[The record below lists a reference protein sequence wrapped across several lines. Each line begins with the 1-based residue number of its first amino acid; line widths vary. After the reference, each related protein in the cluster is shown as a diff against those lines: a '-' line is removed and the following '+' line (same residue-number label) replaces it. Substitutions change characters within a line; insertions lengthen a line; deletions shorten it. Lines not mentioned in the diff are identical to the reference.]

1 MIISPHNSAN
11 ELSFRLL

>member
-11 ELSFRLL
+11 ELSFRLQ